1 MDNAPSAYACLQHSP
16 VHHVLSPV
24 HDLRVLGPA
33 PKPCDLHNHP
43 TFAAHV
49 PFEAPHAPGSSQLRM
64 SEGPPDLKVSHVA
77 GPQVV
82 RLVGQSHDGP
92 LDKRH
97 GSADLEISAASE
109 SL

>member
-1 MDNAPSAYACLQHSP
+1 MTFGYLARRPSLATCTIT
-16 VHHVLSPV
+16 
-24 HDLRVLGPA
+24 
-33 PKPCDLHNHP
+33 P